1 MPRERPEMLL
11 ARRQEELLN
20 KYRAYRVMGAAIDTT
35 TDPEEPVV
43 GLTLVKP
50 SNIPGPGPSSVTL
63 WFLRDP
69 EGNGPGFVEA
79 VEAKK

>member
-1 MPRERPEMLL
+1 MLL
-11 ARRQEELLN
+11 ARRQEETLN
-20 KYRAYRVMGAAIDTT
+20 KYRMYRVMGAAIDTT
-35 TDPEEPVV
+35 TDPSEPVV

-50 SNIPGPGPSSVTL
+50 SNLRGVPGPSSVTL

-79 VEAKK
+79 AEAKK